1 MGGIK
6 LIALTSSH
14 PLLLVRPLDN
24 SQAREYKP
32 VVSLFN
38 GERTMSPDHKP
49 ELTTPPF
56 PVIPQEAFDWYDEYA
71 HGIID
76 RREFMAR
83 LAGLVALG
91 FTMTTLTGALMP
103 NYALAEQVS
112 FNDPSIQASY
122 VKFPSPDGY
131 GEGRGYL
138 VLPNALLIPGQKAGD
153 PKTLDL
159 SKKAPVVLVVHE
171 NRGLNPYIEDVARRL
186 AAKGYI
192 AFAPDALYSLG
203 GYPGN
208 DDAGRAMQASLD
220 RAKIEQDFIA
230 AARFLRAHPQ
240 SNGKLGA
247 VGFCFGG
254 YIVNMLAATI
264 PDELAAGVPFY
275 GTPAATEL
283 RSRVKGPLMLQF
295 AALDQRINDTWA
307 EYEAQLKANKA
318 DYVAYLYP
326 NVNHGFHNDS
336 TARYDEPTAELAWAR
351 TLDFFGKHL
360 LV

>member
-1 MGGIK
+1 
-6 LIALTSSH
+6 
-14 PLLLVRPLDN
+14 
-24 SQAREYKP
+24 
-32 VVSLFN
+32 
-38 GERTMSPDHKP
+38 MSPQPKSDNNAHASQP
-49 ELTTPPF
+49 
-56 PVIPQEAFDWYDEYA
+56 IPQEAFDWYDEYA

-112 FNDPSIQASY
+112 FNDSSIQASY
-122 VKFPSPDGY
+122 VKFPSPEGY

-138 VLPNALLIPGQKAGD
+138 VMPASMLIPGKEAGD
-153 PKTLDL
+153 PKTLDPT
-159 SKKAPVVLVVHE
+159 KKAPVVLVVHE

-230 AARFLRAHPQ
+230 AARFLKAHPQ

-254 YIVNMLAATI
+254 YIVNMIAASI

-283 RSRVKGPLMLQF
+283 RSRVTGPLMLQF

-307 EYEAQLKANKA
+307 DYEIQLKANKA
-318 DYVAYLYP
+318 EYIAYLYP

-351 TLDFFGKHL
+351 TLDFFGKYL
-360 LV
+360 QG